1 MVTAIELG
9 PADTLPAVVAKRA
22 VATPGRTFLQQVG
35 NPAAAELSL
44 TYAEAHDM
52 FLRWAGA
59 LRRVGVEPG
68 GRVAVMVPSSIDAVA
83 AWLGT
88 AWCGAFE
95 VPLNT
100 GFRGRMLDYIL
111 SNSGAEVL
119 LVARRYL
126 ERIAEI
132 ALDETAIRLIVV
144 VDAKDPADPVDVPAA
159 VRVPVMTRAEFLE
172 GAEPVSDATPPMP
185 WDVATLLYTGGTTG
199 PSKGVLLPWGAIGHT
214 VGLFPEVG
222 PDDAFYAPF
231 PLFHGTGKIPL
242 AIMAHVGGREV
253 IRESFKTEEFWSDV
267 DTYGCT
273 FTVLLATM
281 AIWLMNQP
289 PSPADREHP
298 LRRVILAPLVD
309 GVGQRFGLS
318 IRTHYGMTEAGAVFN
333 RHEVVDNLASCGTP
347 SPGYEVRLVD
357 DHDLEVP
364 VGEIGE
370 LVVRPDRPWTMS
382 LGYLGMPEKTAE
394 AWRNGWFHTGDGFK
408 RDEDGNYYFVDRI
421 KDYLRRRGENVS
433 SFEVEQFVLEHPD
446 VAEVAAIGVP
456 SEHGEDEIKIVVVPL
471 PDRNI
476 DPGELVR
483 FLVPRMPRYMVPR
496 YVELVASLPHTE
508 ATNRVRKVEL
518 REDPFNDRTWDR
530 EAAGMAVE

>member
-1 MVTAIELG
+1 MTAIEVD
-9 PADTLPAVVAKRA
+9 PADTLPGVVAKRA
-22 VATPGRTFLQQVG
+22 RATPDRTFLQEVG
-35 NPAAAELSL
+35 GRPVGGRTL
-44 TYAEAHDM
+44 TYAQAHET
-52 FLRWAGA
+52 FLQWAGA
-59 LRRVGVEPG
+59 LRRAGVEPG
-68 GRVAVMVPSSIDAVA
+68 GRVAVMIPSSIDAVA
-83 AWLGT
+83 AWLGA
-88 AWCGAFE
+88 AWAGAFE

-100 GFRGRMLDYIL
+100 AFRGRMLHYIL
-111 SNSGAEVL
+111 TNSGAEVL
-119 LVARRYL
+119 LVAARYL
-126 ERIAEI
+126 DRIAEI
-132 ALDETAIRLIVV
+132 ALDETAVRLVVV
-144 VDAKDPADPVDVPAA
+144 VDAVDAVEVPADLH
-159 VRVPVMTRAEFLE
+159 VPVATRHDFLT
-172 GAEPVSDATPPMP
+172 GAEPVEDDAAPMP

-199 PSKGVLLPWGAIGHT
+199 PSKGVLLPWGAIAHT
-214 VGLFPEVG
+214 VGLFPEIG
-222 PDDAFYAPF
+222 PDDTFYAPF
-231 PLFHGTGKIPL
+231 PLFHGTGKVPV

-289 PSPADREHP
+289 PSPADRQHP

-309 GVGQRFGLS
+309 GVGERFGVS

-333 RHEVVDNLASCGTP
+333 RHEVVDNLASCGPP

-364 VGEIGE
+364 IGEIGE

-408 RDEDGNYYFVDRI
+408 RDGNGNYYFVDRI

-456 SEHGEDEIKIVVVPL
+456 SEHGEDEIKIVVVAL
-471 PDRNI
+471 PDRLVA
-476 DPGELVR
+476 PEELIR
-483 FLVPRMPRYMVPR
+483 FLIPRMPRYMVPR
-496 YVELVASLPHTE
+496 YVELVTELPHTE

-518 REDPFNDRTWDR
+518 REDPFTDATWDR
-530 EAAGMAVE
+530 EAAGITVD